1 MQGGPGIFHGDVQY
15 YFKDGDLRN
24 GLAEPLRNSPC
35 PIYLLS
41 GEYDPSATP
50 EMGKELAELIEAAH
64 FEVMRGMGHFPMS
77 ENPDLFRQYLLP
89 VLEKIEEN

>member
-1 MQGGPGIFHGDVQY
+1 VQY
-15 YFKDGDLRN
+15 YFRDGDLRN
-24 GLAEPLRNSPC
+24 GLAEPLCDSSC

-50 EMGKELAELIEAAH
+50 EMGKDVADLIGAAH

-77 ENPDLFRQYLLP
+77 ENPDLFREYLIPILD
-89 VLEKIEEN
+89 KIRDDNLNL